1 MPVYSHFDEHE
12 FFGEFFPDKDN
23 FSHRFP
29 AKVTYSPSEGLN
41 LEYLISDNGIK
52 MQYEFLHGVLNTGE
66 VCTLVGPFNF
76 VYSTNRSGPVIYT
89 KSGRQPFKLFII
101 GDYTYPNSRYKKCSF
116 TISGMQ
122 EFFYPQGFMSDL
134 KYSEKPI
141 KSINLGW
148 ASLDIVTAASF
159 SLIDRKI
166 INLIHSHN
174 SDALKELSNAFTLVK
189 EKYQDAYFSLRED
202 MSFSFYLDSKY
213 EKTINEISMFS
224 YDMSSLFSI
233 LNNRPAFPET
243 ITILYDNDTYNVM
256 SIQVLTSMRLE
267 QRTINMAK
275 KTSEHRHMPINDKN
289 VSLDKIIPIW
299 LSNTGRFNVIATL
312 YQYETGFMTLS
323 SVYGLIILLC
333 THLEDINA
341 YICDGKIEK
350 KIKYSLPIKHYG
362 SNNLIRCISETFNS
376 SIENIGTNISDLRNE
391 LAHSDREKILMDKL
405 DINHYIVICEA
416 LKLIVVTHVFHLI
429 GIDLK
434 IAHRYQDE
442 FLLYIEK

>member
-1 MPVYSHFDEHE
+1 MTEYSHFDEHD

-29 AKVTYSPSEGLN
+29 AKVIYSPSEGLI
-41 LEYLISDNGIK
+41 LEYLISDSSIK
-52 MQYEFLHGVLNTGE
+52 MHHEFLHGVLNTGE
-66 VCTLVGPFNF
+66 ACTLIGPFDF
-76 VYSTNRSGPVIYT
+76 VYSTNKSGPVIYT
-89 KSGRQPFKLFII
+89 KSGRQSFRHLII
-101 GDYTYPNSRYKKCSF
+101 GDYIHPESKYNKCSF

-122 EFFYPQGFMSDL
+122 EFFYSQGFMSDL
-134 KYSEKPI
+134 KHSEKPI

-148 ASLDIVTAASF
+148 ASLNVVTAASF

-166 INLIHSHN
+166 INLIHSRN
-174 SDALKELSNAFTLVK
+174 NNALKELSDAFELVK
-189 EKYQDAYFSLRED
+189 EKYQDAYFSLREE
-202 MSFSFYLDSKY
+202 MSFSFYLDSKDD
-213 EKTINEISMFS
+213 KTINEISMFS
-224 YDMSSLFSI
+224 YDIASLFSI

-243 ITILYDNDTYNVM
+243 ITILYGKDTYNVM
-256 SIQVLTSMRLE
+256 SVRVLTGMSLE

-275 KTSEHRHMPINDKN
+275 KKSEHRHMPINDTN

-299 LSNTGRFNVIATL
+299 LSNTSRFNVIATL

-333 THLEDINA
+333 THIEDINA
-341 YICDGKIEK
+341 YICGGSIDK
-350 KIKYSLPIKHYG
+350 KRKYSLPIEHYG
-362 SNNLIRCISETFNS
+362 SEKLIRCIYETFNS
-376 SIENIGTNISDLRNE
+376 SMENIGTNISDLRNE
-391 LAHSDREKILMDKL
+391 LAHSDREKNLMNQL